1 MVFTFRQSCHVGQ
14 DSYRRLV
21 SFEQAARLG
30 TTMLV
35 TRDSPSI
42 QGDVPGPDPARAP
55 PSKAVAGWGSLVGG
69 SRRGFPLPAKVRHAE
84 RRCPH
89 ERRVPGPRLGHT
101 QEKHA
106 LGWRSPT
113 VRRSKV
119 GPATSVASG
128 ADIPVCLGRPGGWPA
143 GGWLGQGF
151 HQRPDLGIGVASV
164 TAQGTEVGQSA
175 LLGPATHRL
184 GRHMKELG
192 DLRCT
197 EVPRLGWLWH
207 RTLHSWRVSPI
218 WRTTLSPSGATA
230 IQRST

>member
-1 MVFTFRQSCHVGQ
+1 MP
-14 DSYRRLV
+14 L
-21 SFEQAARLG
+21 A
-30 TTMLV
+30 
-35 TRDSPSI
+35 RDSRLHRGMSLA
-42 QGDVPGPDPARAP
+42 QTPARAP
-55 PSKAVAGWGSLVGG
+55 PNKAIAQAGLACRG
-69 SRRGFPLPAKVRHAE
+69 SRREFPLPAKVRHAE

-197 EVPRLGWLWH
+197 EVPRLGWLWQ